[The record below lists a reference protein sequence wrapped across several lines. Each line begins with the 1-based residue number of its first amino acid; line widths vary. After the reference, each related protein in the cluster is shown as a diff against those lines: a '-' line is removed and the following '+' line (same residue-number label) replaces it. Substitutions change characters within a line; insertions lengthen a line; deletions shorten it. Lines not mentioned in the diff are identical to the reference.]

1 MMNSDI
7 STRIS
12 LAQNTSAGDW
22 CNASKVMRE
31 LLEMSRSCAWVFP
44 IHLPRPDST
53 HSIVFSSHSDP
64 AKGLPKQ
71 EMIAE
76 PGGLVLEP

>member
-1 MMNSDI
+1 
-7 STRIS
+7 
-12 LAQNTSAGDW
+12 
-22 CNASKVMRE
+22 MRE

-53 HSIVFSSHSDP
+53 HSFVFSSHSDP